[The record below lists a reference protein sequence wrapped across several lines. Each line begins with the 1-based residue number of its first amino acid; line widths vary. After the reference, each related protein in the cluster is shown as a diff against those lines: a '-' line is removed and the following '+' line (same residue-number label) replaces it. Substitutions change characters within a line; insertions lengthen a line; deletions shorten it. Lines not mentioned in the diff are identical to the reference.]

1 MAETP
6 VPHQTNQ
13 ARRRYRVGAS
23 EIYAV
28 WPLVVFAV
36 LLIGIVYGIGLYE
49 SLFQLPTL
57 APVK

>member
-1 MAETP
+1 MADTP
-6 VPHQTNQ
+6 VPNNNHQ
-13 ARRRYRVGAS
+13 ARRRYRIGAA

-36 LLIGIVYGIGLYE
+36 LLIAIVYGIGIYE
-49 SLFQLPTL
+49 SLFQLPAL

>member
-1 MAETP
+1 MANTP
-6 VPHQTNQ
+6 VPNQ
-13 ARRRYRVGAS
+13 NRRRYRIGAS

-36 LLIGIVYGIGLYE
+36 LLIGIVYGIGIYE